1 LKQLPRHMPA
11 YVGLGDENEAIGYAA
26 EAAEAWLATPQAIA
40 WLATVVAR
48 DVPKSVPAK
57 LRRLRRT

>member
-1 LKQLPRHMPA
+1 MPA